1 MVLPN
6 KLPPHP
12 QHTRNMNRS
21 IRLLPVL
28 GLFAAI
34 PLCADDATDNID
46 AAKAAYEAGN
56 YSEAITALDTANQFI
71 RQKKAEEVVKLL
83 PEAPKGWEA
92 GETET
97 EAAAS
102 SILGGGV
109 TVKRTYTRGNA
120 NVTLKVQS
128 DSTVMQYAAMLS
140 NPMIL
145 AASGAKM
152 ETIKGQR
159 VTVEF
164 KSGDDNGNIKAVV
177 DGRYLVEIE
186 GNGIVVDDLRALAKA
201 FDFAKLAAMK

>member
-1 MVLPN
+1 MKNV
-6 KLPPHP
+6 
-12 QHTRNMNRS
+12 
-21 IRLLPVL
+21 IRLLPAL
-28 GLFAAI
+28 GLFAAL

-56 YSEAITALDTANQFI
+56 YSEALTALDTANQFI

-83 PEAPKGWEA
+83 PAAPKGWEA
-92 GETET
+92 GEPET
-97 EAAAS
+97 EAAAT

-109 TVKRTYTRGNA
+109 SARRTYTRGES
-120 NVTLKVQS
+120 NVSIKIQS

-140 NPMIL
+140 NPMLL

-164 KSGDDNGNIKAVV
+164 KSGDNNGTIKAVV

-186 GNGIVVDDLRALAKA
+186 GNSVTLDDLRTFAKA
-201 FDFAKLAAMK
+201 FDYAKLTAMK

>member
-1 MVLPN
+1 MKSPL
-6 KLPPHP
+6 
-12 QHTRNMNRS
+12 
-21 IRLLPVL
+21 RLLPAL
-28 GLFAAI
+28 ALAAI
-34 PLCADDATDNID
+34 VAPLHADDTTDSID

-56 YSEAITALDTANQFI
+56 YSEALTSLDTANQFI

-83 PEAPKGWEA
+83 PAAPKDWEA
-92 GETET
+92 GEPET

-102 SILGGGV
+102 ALLGGGV
-109 TVKRTYTRGNA
+109 TAKRTYTRGNSI
-120 NVTLKVQS
+120 VTVKVQS

-140 NPMIL
+140 NPMLL

-186 GNGIVVDDLRALAKA
+186 GNGIAIDDLRTFAKA
-201 FDFAKLAAMK
+201 IDFTKLAAMK

>member
-1 MVLPN
+1 MKSPL
-6 KLPPHP
+6 
-12 QHTRNMNRS
+12 
-21 IRLLPVL
+21 RLLPAL
-28 GLFAAI
+28 ALAAI
-34 PLCADDATDNID
+34 VAPLHADDTTDSID

-56 YSEAITALDTANQFI
+56 YSEALTSLDTANQFI

-83 PEAPKGWEA
+83 PAAPKDWEA
-92 GETET
+92 GEPET

-102 SILGGGV
+102 SLLGGGV
-109 TVKRTYTRGNA
+109 TAKRTYTRGNS
-120 NVTLKVQS
+120 NVTIKVQS

-140 NPMIL
+140 NPMLL

-164 KSGDDNGNIKAVV
+164 KSGGDTGTIKAVV

-186 GNGIVVDDLRALAKA
+186 GNGIAIDDLRTFAKA
-201 FDFAKLAAMK
+201 IDFTKLAAMK